1 MSIWSGLLRIPN
13 SCFVPTKRKA
23 SPAAVEECA
32 SLNFSAHSS
41 QHTSTVL
48 PPILT
53 LIGFPSSLQSQA
65 AHVVSITM
73 SLSLNTRSPSPI
85 SRPRKKR
92 EPLSE
97 SLAIFSDLLE
107 QD

>member
-1 MSIWSGLLRIPN
+1 
-13 SCFVPTKRKA
+13 
-23 SPAAVEECA
+23 
-32 SLNFSAHSS
+32 
-41 QHTSTVL
+41 
-48 PPILT
+48 
-53 LIGFPSSLQSQA
+53 LQSQA

-73 SLSLNTRSPSPI
+73 SLSLNTRSPGPI